1 MCVYAKYNIQH
12 YRTHYRLSSAKNTE
26 MNDNYFGLIF
36 HLFITDTRRPTFTA
50 WRMRYD
56 QHKIRKK

>member
-1 MCVYAKYNIQH
+1 MCVYAKYNIQY

-36 HLFITDTRRPTFTA
+36 HLFITDTRRPTSTA
-50 WRMRYD
+50 CGMTNT
-56 QHKIRKK
+56 K